1 MINATTIQFCYKQ
14 KKKSSQAVDLNIY
27 FYFEILEMKLIFWIQ
42 NNSQFEL
49 KTKIQYSFL
58 AAEEITK
65 ANKNQILNSN
75 PL

>member
-1 MINATTIQFCYKQ
+1 
-14 KKKSSQAVDLNIY
+14 
-27 FYFEILEMKLIFWIQ
+27 MKFIFWIQ